1 MDKVM
6 YIVYG
11 LLAILTFYQIRY
23 YLHML
28 QQNSYRNE
36 RFTRWLKNYFP
47 SRKRNAEVVLI
58 ILAVALMFFFLQIP
72 AIIVNVFLIL
82 ILLVAIFYKK
92 EKKPLVFTDRAKRIF
107 GVALLLGIAY
117 YAVVFLF
124 VKKEYLRLLLLN
136 LGYLFS
142 FLFVFGSNIILVP
155 VQANINNWYYN
166 DAKKILQGM
175 PNLTIIGIT
184 GSYGKTSTKHYLHR
198 ILSEKYNVLM
208 TPGSY
213 NTLMG
218 VIITIRRDLKPYH
231 NVFIVEM
238 GAKQNGDIKEICD
251 LVNPKYGILTAVGGQ
266 HLETF
271 KSIENVQKTKFE
283 LVDALPSDGLA
294 ILNSDFPYV
303 ANRSVTNVA
312 YQYYGLK
319 GDDVAIT
326 AKDISYDH
334 EGMQFNVFEKGKE
347 LVSLQTKILGD
358 YNVSNL
364 LACVLMAK
372 KLGVEYSDM
381 HYGAKRIQ
389 PVKHRLEMKK
399 SPNNVTILDD
409 AFNSNP
415 LGAKMAL
422 DVMGRFEGGKK
433 IIITPGMV
441 ELGTCLLYT
450 SPSPRD
456 QRGSRMPSSA

>member
-1 MDKVM
+1 MC
-6 YIVYG
+6 
-11 LLAILTFYQIRY
+11 IRDRQE
-23 YLHML
+23 YLKL
-28 QQNSYRNE
+28 
-36 RFTRWLKNYFP
+36 
-47 SRKRNAEVVLI
+47 
-58 ILAVALMFFFLQIP
+58 
-72 AIIVNVFLIL
+72 
-82 ILLVAIFYKK
+82 LLV
-92 EKKPLVFTDRAKRIF
+92 
-107 GVALLLGIAY
+107 
-117 YAVVFLF
+117 
-124 VKKEYLRLLLLN
+124 N

-142 FLFVFGSNIILVP
+142 FLFLFGSNIILAP
-155 VQANINNWYYN
+155 VQASINNWYYK
-166 DAKKILQGM
+166 DAKKIIEGM

-271 KSIENVQKTKFE
+271 KTIENVQKTKFE

-303 ANRSVTNVA
+303 ANRPITNVDFK
-312 YQYYGLK
+312 YYGLK
-319 GDDVAIT
+319 EEDVAIT

-334 EGMQFNVFEKGKE
+334 EGMQFKVYENLPVEKAGE

-372 KLGVEYSDM
+372 ELGVEYSVM

-422 DVMGRFEGGKK
+422 DVMNRFDGGKK

-441 ELGTCLLYT
+441 ELGTEQEALNQTFGEQISEVCDYVVLVGEKQTKPILAGLKNKNFSEEKIFVVKSFDDGIKRLHGIVTAGDVVLYENCLLYT

-456 QRGSRMPSSA
+456 ATLSRMPSSA